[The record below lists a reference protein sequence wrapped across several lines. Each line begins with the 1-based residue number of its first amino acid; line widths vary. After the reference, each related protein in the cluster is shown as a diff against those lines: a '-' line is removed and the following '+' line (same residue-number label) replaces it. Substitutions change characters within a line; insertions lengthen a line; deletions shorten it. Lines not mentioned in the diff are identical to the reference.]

1 MGVVYK
7 AFDTEIHRE
16 VAIKIL
22 HTHLLAGAM
31 DEELAR
37 RFANK
42 VKAAARC

>member
-22 HTHLLAGAM
+22 HAHLLAGAM

-42 VKAAARC
+42 VKAAACC